1 MVSTSFTRR
10 AFVQGTASA
19 LALASLPR
27 LGMGASATIIRLEWQ
42 AFKTTP
48 HYASYLNAVQT
59 MKANTNAAK
68 PASWQYWVNVHLNYC
83 PHDLPY
89 FLTWHRGYIY
99 YFEQQLRT
107 VSGDSGLVLP
117 YWDYYTYP
125 VMPSEFTDTAAGN
138 PLYVSRVNTNVYQAL
153 SLNPFA
159 TSVTNFQRGLSN
171 PFETSL
177 ESVPHDA
184 VHDIIGGYMGDI
196 TTAPIDPIF
205 YLHHCNLDR
214 LWNAWSMRSTSKVP
228 AANNSYWNGSFTY
241 ASGLTMTKS
250 RTRTT
255 TGLGYD
261 YANDKMPTGLP
272 PQTREGRIIRVQGQT
287 MPNQMRPA
295 VAALTTTP
303 PRTVSSTRESLGGVA
318 NVSLGNNSLSAAIPL
333 QATSTNTLQS
343 VLTTSPAV
351 GLGNSSAATASTASP
366 LATTPTTKFPYVK
379 LVLDGLAIAQAA
391 KPGGFFYNVYINLP
405 ATGDLDS
412 VGTPHFVG
420 ILGSFEVSTA
430 AHHGMNMM
438 NYDVTD
444 LLARQGVTKLS
455 QVVVSFVRINAAG
468 SPTGN
473 AIAIQEIRIELGTDA
488 P

>member
-1 MVSTSFTRR
+1 MISGPFTRR
-10 AFVQGTASA
+10 AFVKGTASA
-19 LALASLPR
+19 IALASLPR
-27 LGMGASATIIRLEWQ
+27 LGVGATPTVIRLEWQ
-42 AFKTTP
+42 TFKTTP

-59 MKANTNAAK
+59 MKANTNSAK

-89 FLTWHRGYIY
+89 FLAWHRGYIY

-107 VSGDSGLVLP
+107 VSGDSALILP

-125 VMPSEFTDTAAGN
+125 VMPSEFTDTASGN

-153 SLNPFA
+153 SLSPFA

-171 PFETSL
+171 AFETSL
-177 ESVPHDA
+177 ENVPHDA
-184 VHDIIGGYMGDI
+184 VHDTIGGDMGDI

-214 LWNAWSMRSTSKVP
+214 LWNAWSLRSTSKVP

-261 YANDKMPTGLP
+261 YANDKMPTVLP
-272 PQTREGRIIRVQGQT
+272 PQTREGRIIRVQGQI
-287 MPNQMRPA
+287 MPNQTRPA

-303 PRTVSSTRESLGGVA
+303 PRTVSSTRESLGGVTS
-318 NVSLGNNSLSAAIPL
+318 VSLGNNSLSAAIPL

-351 GLGNSSAATASTASP
+351 GLGNSSAATTASP
-366 LATTPTTKFPYVK
+366 LAATPAATKFPYVK
-379 LVLDGLAIAQAA
+379 LVLDGLALAQAA
-391 KPGGFFYNVYINLP
+391 KAGGFFYNVYINLP
-405 ATGDLDS
+405 ATGDLNAAEA
-412 VGTPHFVG
+412 PHFVG
-420 ILGSFEVSTA
+420 TLGSFEISTA

-438 NYDVTD
+438 DYDVTD
-444 LLARQGVTKLS
+444 LLAQQGVTKLS
-455 QVVVSFVRINAAG
+455 QIVVSFVRVNSAG
-468 SPTGN
+468 SPSGN